1 MRAGRATEENEKTD
15 DLAAILAV
23 SFDGHFKEQW
33 RTVGNLGALPLSLTM
48 VRHPLGSCIVPASGP
63 LPPFDPT
70 WLDALLRRLL
80 EEDVGSGDATT
91 AACID
96 PAAVGSG
103 LVITREAATCAGVT
117 VAARCFEL
125 VDPRLVAEP
134 VAADGAAVAP
144 GAPLLRITGPVAP
157 ILTAERLALNLFQR
171 LCGIATLT
179 ARFVAAT
186 GGGAAICDTRKTT
199 PGLRLLE
206 KYAVRCGGGTSHRFG
221 LFDGVLIK
229 DNHIKACGSVAE
241 AVARARRQAG
251 AEVAVEV
258 EVERLE
264 EIDEALA
271 AGADALLLD
280 NMAPE
285 TLRRAVEQIGGR
297 CPTEASGG
305 IDLETVAAVAA
316 AGVDFVSVGALTHS
330 PRAVDLTLELE

>member
-1 MRAGRATEENEKTD
+1 
-15 DLAAILAV
+15 
-23 SFDGHFKEQW
+23 
-33 RTVGNLGALPLSLTM
+33 M
-48 VRHPLGSCIVPASGP
+48 VRHPLGSRLVPAPGP
-63 LPPFDPT
+63 VPPFDPD
-70 WLDALLRRLL
+70 WLDALLGRLL
-80 EEDVGSGDATT
+80 AEDVGDGDVTT

-96 PAAVGSG
+96 SAATGSG
-103 LVITREAATCAGVT
+103 VVVTREAAVCAGVT
-117 VAARCFEL
+117 VAARCFAL
-125 VDPRLVAEP
+125 VDGRLRPEP
-134 VAADGAAVAP
+134 LAADGAAVAA

-157 ILTAERLALNLFQR
+157 ILTGERVALNLFQR

-179 ARFVAAT
+179 ARFVAAANR
-186 GGGAAICDTRKTT
+186 GAAICDTRKTT

-206 KYAVRCGGGTSHRFG
+206 KYAVRCGGGVSHRFG

-241 AVARARRQAG
+241 AVVRARKHAG

-280 NMAPE
+280 NMAPG
-285 TLRRAVEQIGGR
+285 TLRRAVARIDGR

-305 IDLETVAAVAA
+305 IDMETVAAVAA
-316 AGVDFVSVGALTHS
+316 TGVDFISVGALTHS
-330 PRAVDLTLELE
+330 PRAIDLTLELE

>member
-1 MRAGRATEENEKTD
+1 MA
-15 DLAAILAV
+15 
-23 SFDGHFKEQW
+23 
-33 RTVGNLGALPLSLTM
+33 
-48 VRHPLGSCIVPASGP
+48 RHPLGSRIVPAPGP

-70 WLDALLRRLL
+70 WLDPLLRRLL
-80 EEDVGSGDATT
+80 AEDVGDGDATT
-91 AACID
+91 AACIE
-96 PAAVGSG
+96 PTATGVGVVVS
-103 LVITREAATCAGVT
+103 REAATCAGVT
-117 VAARCFEL
+117 VAARCFQL
-125 VDPRLVAEP
+125 VDPRLHTEPLAEDGAT
-134 VAADGAAVAP
+134 VAA

-157 ILTAERLALNLFQR
+157 ILTGERLALNLFQR

-179 ARFVAAT
+179 DRFVAAA
-186 GGGAAICDTRKTT
+186 GGAAICDTRKTT

-241 AVARARRQAG
+241 AVVRTRQHAG

-264 EIDEALA
+264 EIDEAID
-271 AGADALLLD
+271 AGADILLLD

-285 TLRRAVEQIGGR
+285 TLRQAVSQIGGR
-297 CPTEASGG
+297 LPSEASGG

-316 AGVDFVSVGALTHS
+316 TGVDFISVGGLTHS
-330 PRAVDLTLELE
+330 PRAIDLSLELE